1 MYLFLLLFKLDPDK
15 EEQKRMDGWMGGWRE
30 YGWMDGRMEY
40 GWMMNGRMDEWM
52 EGVWM
57 GGWGMGGWGMDGWG
71 MDGCFPI
78 LILFPQH
85 WRSCLHLEEGLV
97 PVGSITKISFTR
109 SRSQF
114 HPMSIKSWL
123 YISTSSQ
130 WYLFFVLI
138 KTHMANRVNSR
149 PSLQIINIFFF
160 IIIQSKVLI
169 PKTCLVSLRISSFLS

>member
-15 EEQKRMDGWMGGWRE
+15 EEQKRMGGWTDGWMGGWRE
-30 YGWMDGRMEY
+30 YGWDDGWE
-40 GWMMNGRMDEWM
+40 NG
-52 EGVWM
+52 WM

-97 PVGSITKISFTR
+97 PVGSITKISFTTR